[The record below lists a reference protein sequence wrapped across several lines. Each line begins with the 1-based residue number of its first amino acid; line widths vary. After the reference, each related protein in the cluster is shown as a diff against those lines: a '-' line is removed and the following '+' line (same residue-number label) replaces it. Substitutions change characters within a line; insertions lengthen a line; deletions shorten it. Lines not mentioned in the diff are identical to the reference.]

1 MDEAAV
7 TALVRGFRREA
18 LHRRLFVI
26 AGRLASFGFAA
37 LYLYI
42 LIVLGHSD
50 VFYVTLSLASIVTG
64 LSGFIAAFYY
74 EVPGV
79 VRALHDPTRADAAWT
94 AIDRLRPDLLPRLL
108 EDIGVPP
115 DERPALVQTID
126 RDALVRL
133 TAARAADRWRTIGPL
148 YLAGYL
154 VVLAGYLVLLARFEP
169 EVIR

>member
-1 MDEAAV
+1 MEDVAV
-7 TALVRGFRREA
+7 HALVRGFRREA
-18 LHRRLFVI
+18 LHRRLFVL
-26 AGRLASFGFAA
+26 AGRLGSLGFAA
-37 LYLYI
+37 VYLYL
-42 LIVLGHSD
+42 LIVLGRSD

-64 LSGFIAAFYY
+64 LSGFVVALYY

-79 VRALHDPTRADAAWT
+79 VRALHDPARADAAWA
-94 AIDRLRPDLLPRLL
+94 AIDRLRPELLPRLL
-108 EDIGVPP
+108 GDLGVPP

-133 TAARAADRWRTIGPL
+133 TAARAADRWRTIGPI

-154 VVLAGYLVLLARFEP
+154 VLLAGYLVLLARFEP

>member
-1 MDEAAV
+1 MEDAAS
-7 TALVRGFRREA
+7 ALVRGFRREA

-26 AGRLASFGFAA
+26 TGRLASFGFAA

-42 LIVLGHSD
+42 LIGLGRSD

-64 LSGFIAAFYY
+64 LSGLVVALYY

-79 VRALHDPTRADAAWT
+79 VRALHDPARADAAWA
-94 AIDRLRPDLLPRLL
+94 AIERLRPELLPRLF
-108 EDIGVPP
+108 EDLGVPP
-115 DERPALVQTID
+115 DERAALVDTLG

-133 TAARAADRWRTIGPL
+133 TAARAADRWRTIGPI
-148 YLAGYL
+148 YLAAYL
-154 VVLAGYLVLLARFEP
+154 VLLAGYLVLLARFEP